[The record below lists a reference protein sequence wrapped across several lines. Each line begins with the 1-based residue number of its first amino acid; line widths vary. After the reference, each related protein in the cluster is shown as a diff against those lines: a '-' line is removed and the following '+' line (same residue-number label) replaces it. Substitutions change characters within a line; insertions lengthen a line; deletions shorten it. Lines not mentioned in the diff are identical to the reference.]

1 MEPGYWK
8 SGKETVLLEL
18 LLSFIQFS
26 IIFRSITCLSL
37 NARHQLLSILRSSN
51 ETFFGKVK
59 ILKIISSFE
68 MGPHLQ
74 AEEGRWVGIQT
85 FEANEPS
92 PTRQMVMEIRG
103 GGWQPLE
110 ASLSGKVRDL
120 EKWMGSIVL
129 IVTLEIFGEVS
140 LRQGIYLQL
149 ISDSMRDP
157 GIRTS
162 HRIYGLVSN
171 PW

>member
-1 MEPGYWK
+1 M
-8 SGKETVLLEL
+8 
-18 LLSFIQFS
+18 
-26 IIFRSITCLSL
+26 
-37 NARHQLLSILRSSN
+37 
-51 ETFFGKVK
+51 
-59 ILKIISSFE
+59 
-68 MGPHLQ
+68 
-74 AEEGRWVGIQT
+74 
-85 FEANEPS
+85 
-92 PTRQMVMEIRG
+92 
-103 GGWQPLE
+103 E

-162 HRIYGLVSN
+162 RRIYGLVSN